1 MLLEAIQAYLISFHL
16 ILLHFTDTVFFH
28 KLKVCG
34 NLISSMSTDTILPIA
49 LAHFV
54 SLCHIMIISTI
65 FQTFLLLYWLWWS
78 VVSIFDV
85 TIVNVLELQGPRPT
99 KTANLINKCCMCSDH
114 SNWTSARSLMF
125 KTFSPS
131 DINRTIL
138 KQAN

>member
-54 SLCHIMIISTI
+54 SLCHIMIIFTI
-65 FQTFLLLYWLWWS
+65 FQTFLLLYLLWWS
-78 VVSIFDV
+78 VVSIFNV
-85 TIVNVLELQGPRPT
+85 TIVNVLDTTNCAHVR
-99 KTANLINKCCMCSDH
+99 
-114 SNWTSARSLMF
+114 
-125 KTFSPS
+125 
-131 DINRTIL
+131 
-138 KQAN
+138 